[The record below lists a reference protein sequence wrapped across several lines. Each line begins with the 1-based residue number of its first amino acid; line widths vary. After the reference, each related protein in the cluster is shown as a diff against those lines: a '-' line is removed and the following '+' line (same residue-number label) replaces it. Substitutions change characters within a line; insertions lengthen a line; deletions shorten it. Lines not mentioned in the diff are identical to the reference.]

1 MSSVGEAVLGLAVGL
16 LGDPVGRMVGAM
28 LGSAEGSRV
37 GRSVG
42 KRVGRS
48 VGAMVGGDE
57 GDSLGAYDGPEG
69 VGVGFMDGFGL
80 GTILGSAVGEV
91 GCAVGSAEGFSVGAS
106 VGGSVGDWVGSSE
119 GTAVGSGL
127 EVSEM
132 TIKEMRT
139 VGSALGVKFCGKTL
153 KADLRNIL
161 VSSKVEQVQEIKPD
175 LREPTCLRGGDQC
188 FQENVL
194 RMTIKEIR
202 KVGDELGV
210 NFEGKTTKK
219 DLQTILL
226 DHRARI
232 APKEAHILCDNME
245 STELAVG
252 LVKLSK
258 KISSLESP
266 EGDHIIETQMMA
278 HCATAALKNRA
289 IQFVPDLS
297 HLVNPANLKNYNV
310 CSKSVNI
317 SKGQVVRLFLNDT
330 DGLHRDSGIRAK
342 PYYQCYNQ
350 MGNITQAWIDTFP
363 EISEDVRTYRSR
375 SDFVQNGDFEQVATQ
390 LDDLF
395 DRMKLLDVE
404 GVVTRSK
411 TRALKSS

>member
-1 MSSVGEAVLGLAVGL
+1 MSGGLSDHICNVCT
-16 LGDPVGRMVGAM
+16 
-28 LGSAEGSRV
+28 S
-37 GRSVG
+37 
-42 KRVGRS
+42 
-48 VGAMVGGDE
+48 
-57 GDSLGAYDGPEG
+57 
-69 VGVGFMDGFGL
+69 
-80 GTILGSAVGEV
+80 GTDYVDLCLV
-91 GCAVGSAEGFSVGAS
+91 CF
-106 VGGSVGDWVGSSE
+106 
-119 GTAVGSGL
+119 TA

-161 VSSKVEQVQEIKPD
+161 VSSKVEQVQEVK
-175 LREPTCLRGGDQC
+175 RAAKERTCLDGGDLY
-188 FQENVL
+188 FHENVL
-194 RMTIKEIR
+194 RMTIKDIR
-202 KVGDELGV
+202 KVGNELGV
-210 NFEGKTTKK
+210 NFERKTIKK
-219 DLQTILL
+219 DLQKILL
-226 DHRARI
+226 DHRAKI
-232 APKEAHILCDNME
+232 APTEPHNLCDNVE

-252 LVKLSK
+252 LGKSSK
-258 KISSLESP
+258 KGLTEDKSMQQLLTQYKSVSNLGGAVAKSRNDIDLYSKSAVSSLESP
-266 EGDHIIETQMMA
+266 EVDHIIETQMMA

-297 HLVNPANLKNYNV
+297 HLVNPADLKNYNV

-363 EISEDVRTYRSR
+363 EISEDVRTYRGR
-375 SDFVQNGDFEQVATQ
+375 SDFVQNGDFEQVAAQ

-411 TRALKSS
+411 TRAHKLS